1 MLDPHL
7 LDARTPQPRSEL
19 VCSLDGAKSG
29 DRPLVTDESATATDR
44 DAEQLSALGYTSH
57 FDRSMSKW
65 ENFSLGFTYLS
76 PVVGVYTIFAGAFVA
91 GGPPMWWTYLLVGL
105 GQLMVCLVF
114 GEIVSQFPISG
125 GLYPWAR
132 RLMGK
137 RWAWMAGWVYAWAL
151 CCTMAGVAT
160 GVAPF
165 LAQLFAVQ
173 STPLANTVIALLL
186 IAITTV
192 LNLSGTRLLA
202 RVAMFG
208 FICELAGAIVVGG
221 YLLLFARHQ
230 PLHVLIDTSF
240 VHADGRYLPA
250 FLASSLAAM
259 FCYYGFEACGD
270 VAEET
275 PNASRMIPKAMRM
288 TIYIGG
294 AAASWVCLA
303 FVLSITDIEAV
314 ISGRDSD
321 PIVTLLRAA
330 LGEVGFRAVILV
342 VLVSFISCLLSLQ
355 AAASRLIFA
364 YARDQMI
371 FGSRYLSRMSPGR
384 HVPATALVMMGTIP
398 AFIALTALWLQDAI
412 ATIISFAALGIYVS
426 FQMVV
431 TAALYAR
438 LKGWR
443 PAGPY
448 QLRGWG
454 PTVNVIALLY
464 GLSAIV
470 NIVWPRSPAE
480 PWYVNFGILVTTAG
494 FVVIGI
500 IYMVIVRP
508 YERGQAPAGDA
519 HMLNGIR
526 SNA

>member
-1 MLDPHL
+1 MNDNSGNAVDQ
-7 LDARTPQPRSEL
+7 DA
-19 VCSLDGAKSG
+19 A
-29 DRPLVTDESATATDR
+29 
-44 DAEQLSALGYTSH
+44 QLRALGYVSH
-57 FDRSMSKW
+57 FDRTMSKW

-76 PVVGVYTIFAGAFVA
+76 PVVGVYTIFASAFIA

-165 LAQLFAVQ
+165 LAQLFGVA
-173 STPLANTVIALLL
+173 STPLATTLIALILL
-186 IAITTV
+186 AMTTL

-208 FICELAGAIVVGG
+208 FVCELVGAIVVGG

-230 PLHVLIDTSF
+230 PLQVLVDTSF
-240 VHADGRYLPA
+240 VHTEGHYWPA

-275 PNASRMIPKAMRM
+275 PDASRMIPKAMRM

-294 AAASWVCLA
+294 AAASWICLA
-303 FVLSITDIEAV
+303 FVLSIADINAV
-314 ISGRDSD
+314 ISGKDTD

-330 LGEVGFRAVILV
+330 MGETGFRAVIVV

-355 AAASRLIFA
+355 AAASRLVFA

-371 FGSRYLSRMSPGR
+371 FGSKYLSRMSPHS
-384 HVPATALVMMGTIP
+384 HVPATALVVMGTIP
-398 AFIALTALWLQDAI
+398 AVIALSALWLQDAI

-426 FQMVV
+426 FQMIVL
-431 TAALYAR
+431 AALLAR
-438 LKGWR
+438 IKGWR

-448 QLRGWG
+448 TLRGWG
-454 PTVNVIALLY
+454 WLVNVLALLY
-464 GLSAIV
+464 GVSAIV
-470 NIVWPRSPAE
+470 NILWPRTPNE
-480 PWYVNFGILVTTAG
+480 PWWVNYGMLVTTVG
-494 FVVIGI
+494 IVVLGGL
-500 IYMVIVRP
+500 YMAIAKP
-508 YERGQAPAGDA
+508 YERGNAPAGDA
-519 HMLNGIR
+519 HRLRTAGA
-526 SNA
+526 S

>member
-1 MLDPHL
+1 M
-7 LDARTPQPRSEL
+7 
-19 VCSLDGAKSG
+19 
-29 DRPLVTDESATATDR
+29 TDNSVKPIDQ
-44 DAEQLSALGYTSH
+44 DAEQLKALGYESH
-57 FDRSMSKW
+57 FDRTMSKW

-76 PVVGVYTIFAGAFVA
+76 PVVGVYTIFASAFVA
-91 GGPPMWWTYLLVGL
+91 GGPPMWWTYILVGL
-105 GQLMVCLVF
+105 GQLMVCLIF

-165 LAQLFAVQ
+165 LAQLFSLE
-173 STPLANTVIALLL
+173 STPLATTIIALVL
-186 IAITTV
+186 IATTTA

-208 FICELAGAIVVGG
+208 FICELVGAIIVGG

-230 PLHVLIDTSF
+230 PISMLWNTTL
-240 VHADGRYLPA
+240 VHTDGHYWPA

-275 PNASRMIPKAMRM
+275 PDASRMIPKAMRM

-303 FVLSITDIEAV
+303 FVLSINDIPAV
-314 ISGRDSD
+314 IEGRDTD

-330 LGEVGFRAVILV
+330 MGEAGFRAVIVV
-342 VLVSFISCLLSLQ
+342 VLVSFVSCLLSLQ

-371 FGSRYLSRMSPGR
+371 FGSKFLSRMSEKS
-384 HVPATALVMMGTIP
+384 HVPANALVLMGAIP
-398 AFIALTALWLQDAI
+398 ALITLSALWLQDAI
-412 ATIISFAALGIYVS
+412 ATIISFAAVGIYIS
-426 FQMVV
+426 FQMIVL
-431 TAALYAR
+431 AALIAR
-438 LKGWR
+438 IRGWR
-443 PAGPY
+443 PSGPFT
-448 QLRGWG
+448 LAGWG
-454 PTVNVIALLY
+454 WLVNLTALAY
-464 GLSAIV
+464 GVSAIV
-470 NIVWPRSPAE
+470 NILWPRPATPND
-480 PWYVNFGILVTTAG
+480 PWYVDFGMLVTTVG
-494 FVVIGI
+494 VIVLGG
-500 IYMVIVRP
+500 IYMVLVKP
-508 YERGQAPAGDA
+508 YERGNAPAGDA
-519 HMLNGIR
+519 HRLAARGGDPAR
-526 SNA
+526 TYG

>member
-1 MLDPHL
+1 VSNKNAAP
-7 LDARTPQPRSEL
+7 
-19 VCSLDGAKSG
+19 V
-29 DRPLVTDESATATDR
+29 DR
-44 DAEQLSALGYTSH
+44 DAEQLKALGYTSN
-57 FDRSMSKW
+57 FDRTMSKW

-76 PVVGVYTIFAGAFVA
+76 PVVGVYTIFTSAFVA
-91 GGPPMWWTYLLVGL
+91 GGPPMWWTYILVGL

-132 RLMGK
+132 RLVGK
-137 RWAWMAGWVYAWAL
+137 RWAWMAGWVYFWAL
-151 CCTMAGVAT
+151 CCTMAGAAT

-165 LAQLFAVQ
+165 LAQLFNVP
-173 STPLANTVIALLL
+173 STPLATTLIALVL
-186 IAITTV
+186 IVMTTF

-208 FICELAGAIVVGG
+208 FVCELVGAIVVGG
-221 YLLLFARHQ
+221 YLMLFSRHQ
-230 PLHVLIDTSF
+230 HLSVLFDASF
-240 VHADGRYLPA
+240 VHAEGHYWPA

-275 PNASRMIPKAMRM
+275 PDASRMIPKAMRM

-303 FVLSITDIEAV
+303 FVLSISDIGAV
-314 ISGRDSD
+314 ISGKDTD

-330 LGEVGFRAVILV
+330 MGENGFRAVIVV

-355 AAASRLIFA
+355 AAGSRLIFA

-371 FGSRYLSRMSPGR
+371 FCSRSLSALSPGH
-384 HVPATALVMMGTIP
+384 HVPATALVVMGAIP
-398 AFIALTALWLQDAI
+398 GLIALSALWLQDAI
-412 ATIISFAALGIYVS
+412 ATIISFAAVGIYIS

-431 TAALYAR
+431 LGALLAR
-438 LKGWR
+438 VKGWR

-448 QLRGWG
+448 TLGAWG
-454 PTVNVIALLY
+454 TTVNLLALAY
-464 GLSAIV
+464 GVCAIV
-470 NIVWPRSPAE
+470 NILWPRPATPDD
-480 PWYVNFGILVTTAG
+480 PWYATYGMLVVSVGVMLVGAA
-494 FVVIGI
+494 
-500 IYMVIVRP
+500 YMVAAKP
-508 YERGQAPAGDA
+508 YERGNAPSGDA
-519 HMLNGIR
+519 HLLKSAAPPAVSAIVHG
-526 SNA
+526 

>member
-1 MLDPHL
+1 VLGRQAEVANNSEKALD
-7 LDARTPQPRSEL
+7 Q
-19 VCSLDGAKSG
+19 
-29 DRPLVTDESATATDR
+29 
-44 DAEQLSALGYTSH
+44 DAEQLRALGYVSH
-57 FDRSMSKW
+57 FDRTMSKW

-76 PVVGVYTIFAGAFVA
+76 PVVGVYTIFTSAFVA
-91 GGPPMWWTYLLVGL
+91 GGPPMWWNYIGVGA
-105 GQLMVCLVF
+105 GQLMVCLIF

-132 RLMGK
+132 RLVGK

-165 LAQLFAVQ
+165 LAQLFGLE
-173 STPLANTVIALLL
+173 STPAATTAIALIL
-186 IAITTV
+186 IAMTTV

-208 FICELAGAIVVGG
+208 FICELVGAIVVGG

-230 PLHVLIDTSF
+230 PLKVLVDPSF
-240 VHADGRYLPA
+240 VQTHGHYWPA

-275 PNASRMIPKAMRM
+275 PDASRMIPKAMRM

-294 AAASWVCLA
+294 AAATWVCLA
-303 FVLSITDIEAV
+303 FVLSISDIGAV
-314 ISGRDSD
+314 ISGKDTD
-321 PIVTLLRAA
+321 PIVTLLKAA
-330 LGEVGFRAVILV
+330 MGEAGFRAVIVV

-371 FGSRYLSRMSPGR
+371 FGSKYLSRMSPGH
-384 HVPATALVMMGTIP
+384 HVPATALIVMGAIP
-398 AFIALTALWLQDAI
+398 AVIALSALWLQDAI
-412 ATIISFAALGIYVS
+412 TTIISFAAIGIYIS

-431 TAALYAR
+431 LAALYAR
-438 LKGWR
+438 SKGWR
-443 PAGPY
+443 PSGPFT
-448 QLRGWG
+448 LAPWGWL
-454 PTVNVIALLY
+454 VNLLALAY
-464 GLSAIV
+464 GLGAIV
-470 NIVWPRSPAE
+470 NILWPRSPND
-480 PWYVNFGILVTTAG
+480 PWYVNYAMLVTTVG
-494 FVVIGI
+494 VLFLGSFYMI
-500 IYMVIVRP
+500 IAKP
-508 YERGQAPAGDA
+508 YEHGNAPAGDA
-519 HMLNGIR
+519 HSLG
-526 SNA
+526 SAKPLPAAPAL

>member
-1 MLDPHL
+1 V
-7 LDARTPQPRSEL
+7 SE
-19 VCSLDGAKSG
+19 
-29 DRPLVTDESATATDR
+29 ESAATVDR
-44 DAEQLSALGYTSH
+44 DAEQLRALGYTSH
-57 FDRSMSKW
+57 FDRTMSKW

-91 GGPPMWWTYLLVGL
+91 GGPPMFWTYLLVGA

-114 GEIVSQFPISG
+114 GEVVSQFPISG

-165 LAQLFAVQ
+165 LAQLFNVA
-173 STPLANTVIALLL
+173 STPLATTFIALVL
-186 IAITTV
+186 IVVTTV

-208 FICELAGAIVVGG
+208 FLCELAGAIVVGG
-221 YLLLFARHQ
+221 YLLMFARHQ
-230 PLHVLIDTSF
+230 PLHVLVDTSF
-240 VHADGRYLPA
+240 VHADGSYWPA

-275 PNASRMIPKAMRM
+275 PDASRMIPKAMRM

-303 FVLSITDIEAV
+303 FVLSITDIDAV
-314 ISGRDSD
+314 MSGKDAD

-330 LGEVGFRAVILV
+330 MGETGFRAVILV

-355 AAASRLIFA
+355 AAASRLLFA

-371 FGSRYLSRMSPGR
+371 IGSKYLSRMSPGK
-384 HVPATALVMMGTIP
+384 HVPVTALVVMGAVP
-398 AFIALTALWLQDAI
+398 ALIALSALWLQDAI
-412 ATIISFAALGIYVS
+412 ATIISFAALGIYIS

-431 TAALYAR
+431 FAALLAR

-443 PAGPY
+443 PAGPFS
-448 QLRGWG
+448 LRGWG
-454 PTVNVIALLY
+454 STVNAVALLY
-464 GLSAIV
+464 GVGAIV
-470 NIVWPRSPAE
+470 NILWPRSPAE
-480 PWYVNFGILVTTAG
+480 PWYVNFGILVTTVG
-494 FVVIGI
+494 IVVLGVL
-500 IYMVIVRP
+500 YMSIARP
-508 YERGQAPAGDA
+508 YERGDAPAGDA
-519 HMLNGIR
+519 HLLNTSAIQVGQLSSSPR
-526 SNA
+526 S

>member
-1 MLDPHL
+1 M
-7 LDARTPQPRSEL
+7 S
-19 VCSLDGAKSG
+19 
-29 DRPLVTDESATATDR
+29 ESAAPVDQ
-44 DAEQLSALGYTSH
+44 DAEQLKALGYSSN
-57 FDRSMSKW
+57 FDRTMSKW

-76 PVVGVYTIFAGAFVA
+76 PVVGVYTIFASAFVA

-105 GQLMVCLVF
+105 GQLMVCLIF

-132 RLMGK
+132 RLVGK
-137 RWAWMAGWVYAWAL
+137 RWAWTAGWVYFWAL
-151 CCTMAGVAT
+151 CCTMAGAAT

-165 LAQLFAVQ
+165 LAQLFGVQ
-173 STPLANTVIALLL
+173 STPLATTL
-186 IAITTV
+186 IAIALIVLTTF

-208 FICELAGAIVVGG
+208 FVCELVGAIVVGG
-221 YLLLFARHQ
+221 YLLAFQRHQ
-230 PLHVLIDTSF
+230 PLAVLLDSSF
-240 VHADGRYLPA
+240 VTAPGGHYWPA

-275 PNASRMIPKAMRM
+275 PDASRMIPKAMRM

-303 FVLSITDIEAV
+303 FVLSIADIGAV
-314 ISGRDSD
+314 IAGKDTD

-330 LGEVGFRAVILV
+330 MGEAGFRAVIVV

-355 AAASRLIFA
+355 AAGSRLIFA

-371 FGSRYLSRMSPGR
+371 FCSKSLSALSPGH
-384 HVPATALVMMGTIP
+384 HVPATALVVMGAIP
-398 AFIALTALWLQDAI
+398 GLIALSALWLSDAI
-412 ATIISFAALGIYVS
+412 ATIISFAAVGIYIS

-431 TAALYAR
+431 LGALLAR
-438 LKGWR
+438 AKGWR

-448 QLRGWG
+448 TLGAWG
-454 PTVNVIALLY
+454 LPVNLIALAY
-464 GLSAIV
+464 GVSAIV
-470 NIVWPRSPAE
+470 NILWPRPAAATD
-480 PWYVNFGILVTTAG
+480 PWYASYGMLVTTLGVMLAG
-494 FVVIGI
+494 AV
-500 IYMVIVRP
+500 YMAIAKP
-508 YERGQAPAGDA
+508 YERGNAPAGDA
-519 HMLNGIR
+519 HLLKPPAPR
-526 SNA
+526 SAAAVAHG

>member
-1 MLDPHL
+1 M
-7 LDARTPQPRSEL
+7 TE
-19 VCSLDGAKSG
+19 
-29 DRPLVTDESATATDR
+29 ESSVAIDR
-44 DAEQLSALGYTSH
+44 DAEQLRALGYTSH
-57 FDRSMSKW
+57 FDRTMSKW

-76 PVVGVYTIFAGAFVA
+76 PVVGVYTIFAGAFIA

-165 LAQLFAVQ
+165 LAQLFAVE
-173 STPLANTVIALLL
+173 STPFATTVIALIL
-186 IAITTV
+186 IVITTV

-221 YLLLFARHQ
+221 YLLMFARHQ
-230 PLHVLIDTSF
+230 PLHVLVDASF
-240 VHADGRYLPA
+240 VHAEGHYWPA

-275 PNASRMIPKAMRM
+275 PDASRMIPKAMRM

-303 FVLSITDIEAV
+303 FVLSITDIDAV
-314 ISGRDSD
+314 IAGKDTD

-330 LGEVGFRAVILV
+330 MGETGFRAVILV

-355 AAASRLIFA
+355 AAASRLIFGF
-364 YARDQMI
+364 ARDQMI
-371 FGSRYLSRMSPGR
+371 IGSKYLSRMSPGK
-384 HVPATALVMMGTIP
+384 HVPATALVVMGAVP
-398 AFIALTALWLQDAI
+398 ALIALSALWLQDAI
-412 ATIISFAALGIYVS
+412 ATIISFAALGIYIS

-431 TAALYAR
+431 LAALLAR
-438 LKGWR
+438 IKGWR

-448 QLRGWG
+448 TLRGWG
-454 PTVNVIALLY
+454 STVNVVALLY
-464 GLSAIV
+464 GVSAIV
-470 NIVWPRSPAE
+470 NILWPRSPDQ
-480 PWYVNFGILVTTAG
+480 PWYVNYGILVTSIG
-494 FVVIGI
+494 VVVLGLL
-500 IYMVIVRP
+500 YMVVARP
-508 YERGQAPAGDA
+508 YERGSAPAGDA
-519 HMLNGIR
+519 HLLNTSG
-526 SNA
+526 AQP

>member
-1 MLDPHL
+1 MNDNSVKAI
-7 LDARTPQPRSEL
+7 DA
-19 VCSLDGAKSG
+19 
-29 DRPLVTDESATATDR
+29 
-44 DAEQLSALGYTSH
+44 DAEQLRALGYTSH
-57 FDRSMSKW
+57 FDRTMSKW

-76 PVVGVYTIFAGAFVA
+76 PVVGVYTIFASAFIA
-91 GGPPMWWTYLLVGL
+91 GGPPMWWTYILVGL
-105 GQLMVCLVF
+105 GQLMVCLIF
-114 GEIVSQFPISG
+114 SEIVSQFPISG

-151 CCTMAGVAT
+151 CCTMAGAAT

-165 LAQLFAVQ
+165 LAQLVNVP
-173 STPLANTVIALLL
+173 STPVATTAIALVL
-186 IAITTV
+186 IALTTF

-208 FICELAGAIVVGG
+208 FVCELVGAIVVGG

-230 PLHVLIDTSF
+230 PLHVLVDSSF
-240 VHADGRYLPA
+240 VHTEGHYWPA

-275 PNASRMIPKAMRM
+275 PDASRMIPKAMRM

-294 AAASWVCLA
+294 AAASWICLA
-303 FVLSITDIEAV
+303 FVLSIQDIGAV
-314 ISGRDSD
+314 ISGQDAD

-330 LGEVGFRAVILV
+330 MGETGFRAVIAV

-355 AAASRLIFA
+355 AAASRLLFA

-371 FGSRYLSRMSPGR
+371 FGSKYLSRMSPGH
-384 HVPATALVMMGTIP
+384 HVPATALVVMGAIP
-398 AFIALTALWLQDAI
+398 AAIALSALWMQDAI

-426 FQMVV
+426 FQMIVL
-431 TAALYAR
+431 AALIAR
-438 LKGWR
+438 IKGWR

-448 QLRGWG
+448 TLRGGGWL
-454 PTVNVIALLY
+454 VNGLALGY
-464 GLSAIV
+464 GVGAIV
-470 NIVWPRSPAE
+470 NILWPRAPNE
-480 PWYVNFGILVTTAG
+480 PWYVNYGMLVTT
-494 FVVIGI
+494 VVVVVLGG
-500 IYMVIVRP
+500 IYMSIAKP
-508 YERGQAPAGDA
+508 YERGNAPAGDA
-519 HMLNGIR
+519 HLLKR
-526 SNA
+526 QTVAQTVA